1 MQCRFLSGSR
11 RAVRDRAENMGAGL
25 SRLALDFLNC
35 LRRRDRFRTW
45 TLAPLDGGGSM
56 DTLDAISDLPNGPAV
71 YALCG
76 GKNRGRHLAYVGIA
90 DDLKR
95 RIIQHLV
102 SRKSSVATGTSALGL
117 NPDYVTEL
125 SWWESTEFNRRSALE
140 AAELIAFE
148 VLKPVLRS
156 RGAIRGEAKK
166 LYEDKEFASNI
177 RNLFHSEPTGRLIL
191 TSLPE
196 LVVEV
201 GELKKRVQIL
211 ESRLAGMAR

>member
-1 MQCRFLSGSR
+1 MK
-11 RAVRDRAENMGAGL
+11 
-25 SRLALDFLNC
+25 
-35 LRRRDRFRTW
+35 T
-45 TLAPLDGGGSM
+45 P
-56 DTLDAISDLPNGPAV
+56 DAISDLPNGPAV

-102 SRKSSVATGTSALGL
+102 DRKSSVATGTSAVGL

-125 SWWESTEFNRRSALE
+125 TWWESEKFNQRSVLE

-156 RGAIRGEAKK
+156 KGAIKGEAKK
-166 LYEDKEFASNI
+166 LYEDKEFASEF
-177 RNLFHSEPTGRLIL
+177 RKLFHSEPNGRLIL
-191 TSLPE
+191 PSLPD

-201 GELKKRVQIL
+201 GELKKRVQLL
-211 ESRLAGMAR
+211 ESRLADMAH